1 MAQLQEQVQLL
12 KETEGLVDT
21 QPEKIVLE
29 DAAAVKHKLDQTAAE
44 VGGLPQTAPNGV
56 PASEAVDYNSEMG
69 LSQHIR
75 AK

>member
-21 QPEKIVLE
+21 PPEKIVLE

-44 VGGLPQTAPNGV
+44 VGVLMLQQMWTQHGASAAP
-56 PASEAVDYNSEMG
+56 AFI
-69 LSQHIR
+69 HH
-75 AK
+75 

>member
-21 QPEKIVLE
+21 PPEKIVLE

-44 VGGLPQTAPNGV
+44 VGVL
-56 PASEAVDYNSEMG
+56 M
-69 LSQHIR
+69 L
-75 AK
+75 